1 MGFLKDQTM
10 IIHVTCSVQLGL
22 QLTTGLII
30 RAPKDSAA
38 SVGATEKGRKDLGQ
52 A

>member
-1 MGFLKDQTM
+1 MSRVPSRL
-10 IIHVTCSVQLGL
+10 HVQARVVVGL

-38 SVGATEKGRKDLGQ
+38 SVGAAEKGCKDLGQ